1 MSLIDPQF
9 EFLST
14 APTFDFDSFAKNFR
28 FIAKHPLRIS
38 TNVSKLPR
46 QEETCRAN
54 LPFINGHEPK
64 SDSNLAY
71 DQTKKLK
78 KYRGR
83 DNIDKSE
90 IKLKNF
96 FWYQC
101 YFHIVVIT
109 SISSQYEMLNNNSG
123 NLVLVEVYC
132 MT

>member
-28 FIAKHPLRIS
+28 FIAKYSLRMS
-38 TNVSKLPR
+38 ANVSQLPR

-54 LPFINGHEPK
+54 LPFINGHEFE

-71 DQTKKLK
+71 NQTRKLI

-83 DNIDKSE
+83 VKIDKSE
-90 IKLKNF
+90 IRF
-96 FWYQC
+96 FLLYQ
-101 YFHIVVIT
+101 
-109 SISSQYEMLNNNSG
+109 
-123 NLVLVEVYC
+123 
-132 MT
+132 